1 MKRNSDKLEYME
13 EVFEKKCDGVAKL
26 EGQYQCVA
34 DRIKLL
40 DENLE
45 DIEIKIEAS
54 TNLVEKLWLE
64 KKGDDDNENPIAE
77 QCLFDRKGFCREQ
90 ENCVFSHTEEICEIY
105 CHSLNST
112 STQVES
118 DKVVTWTTHHHH
130 HHLNF

>member
-1 MKRNSDKLEYME
+1 MEKKHGEMAAKYDTKIEYIENHFDSIQEGLKRNSDKLEYME

-54 TNLVEKLWLE
+54 TNLVEKL
-64 KKGDDDNENPIAE
+64 
-77 QCLFDRKGFCREQ
+77 
-90 ENCVFSHTEEICEIY
+90 
-105 CHSLNST
+105 
-112 STQVES
+112 
-118 DKVVTWTTHHHH
+118 
-130 HHLNF
+130 